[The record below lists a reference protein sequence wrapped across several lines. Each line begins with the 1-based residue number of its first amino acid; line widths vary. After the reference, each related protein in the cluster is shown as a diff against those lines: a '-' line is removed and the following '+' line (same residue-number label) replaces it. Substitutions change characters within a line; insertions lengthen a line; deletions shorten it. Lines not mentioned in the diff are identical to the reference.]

1 VGIIFHV
8 LLFGHRPIDACHS
21 YLSKQEKEIT
31 ARNPEKVKA
40 IIS

>member
-8 LLFGHRPIDACHS
+8 LLFGHRPTDACHS

-31 ARNPEKVKA
+31 ARVHETKA